1 MIDVLNKYF
10 ELSDV
15 QKRQFEALDA
25 LYREWNAR
33 INVISRKDIDS
44 LYVNHV
50 LHSLAIAKACCFES
64 GGRVLDIGCGG
75 GFPTIPLA
83 IMFPEVEFVAVD
95 SIGKKI
101 KVVEAV
107 SEGVGLSNVRAIH
120 ARVESIDEKFDYVVS
135 RAVAQTRML
144 KEWSW
149 NKIVLSQKGTLPS
162 GMLLL
167 KGGDLAE
174 ELSAASLRGVVYDI
188 SEWFAEPFFET
199 KKVVFLPKN
208 QNLSEKFL

>member
-1 MIDVLNKYF
+1 MTDVLTKYF
-10 ELSDV
+10 ELTDT
-15 QKRQFEALDA
+15 QIEQFAALDA

-50 LHSLAIAKACCFES
+50 LHSLAIARVCEFAPGAE
-64 GGRVLDIGCGG
+64 VLDIGCGG

-83 IMFPEVEFVAVD
+83 ILFPEAKFTAVD

-107 SEGVGLSNVRAIH
+107 AQGVGLGNVEAVH
-120 ARVESIDEKFDYVVS
+120 ARVESLPRMFDYVVS
-135 RAVAQTRML
+135 RAVAQTSVLMD
-144 KEWSW
+144 WSW
-149 NKIVLSQKGTLPS
+149 DKISRSQCGTLPS

-167 KGGDLAE
+167 KGGDLTE
-174 ELSAASLRGVVYDI
+174 ELSAAGRKSEVFEI
-188 SEWFAEPFFET
+188 SEWFSEPFFET
-199 KKVVFLPKN
+199 KKVVFVPKR
-208 QNLSEKFL
+208 

>member
-1 MIDVLNKYF
+1 MTGVLTKYF
-10 ELSDV
+10 DLTDAQV
-15 QKRQFEALDA
+15 QQFAALDA

-50 LHSLAIAKACCFES
+50 LHSLAIARVCEFAPGAE
-64 GGRVLDIGCGG
+64 VLDIGCGG

-83 IMFPEVEFVAVD
+83 ILFPEVRFTAVD

-107 SEGVGLSNVRAIH
+107 AQGVGLRNVQAVH
-120 ARVESIDEKFDYVVS
+120 ARVETLPRMFDYVVS
-135 RAVAQTRML
+135 RAVAQTSVLMD
-144 KEWSW
+144 WSW
-149 NKIVLSQKGTLPS
+149 NKIARSQCGSRPS

-167 KGGDLAE
+167 KGGDLTE
-174 ELSAASLRGVVYDI
+174 ELSAAGCKCEVFEI
-188 SEWFAEPFFET
+188 SEWFSEPFFET
-199 KKVVFLPKN
+199 KKVVFVPK
-208 QNLSEKFL
+208 Q

>member
-1 MIDVLNKYF
+1 MIEPITKYF
-10 ELSDV
+10 ELSDTQV
-15 QKRQFEALDA
+15 AQFERLDA

-44 LYVNHV
+44 LYTNHV
-50 LHSLAIAKACCFES
+50 LHSLAIAKVCEFAP
-64 GGRVLDIGCGG
+64 GARILDIGCGG

-83 IMFPEVEFVAVD
+83 ILFPEAKFTAVD

-107 SEGVGLSNVRAIH
+107 AEGVGLQNVEAVH
-120 ARVESIDEKFDYVVS
+120 ARVETLPHTYDYVVS
-135 RAVAQTRML
+135 RAVAQTSVLMD
-144 KEWSW
+144 WSW
-149 NKIVLSQKGTLPS
+149 SKIARSQCGTLPS

-174 ELSAASLRGVVYDI
+174 ELAATGRKCSVFDI
-188 SEWFAEPFFET
+188 PQWFSEPFFET
-199 KKVVFLPKN
+199 KKVVFVPKG
-208 QNLSEKFL
+208 

>member
-1 MIDVLNKYF
+1 MIDVITRYF
-10 ELSDV
+10 DLTDE
-15 QKRQFEALDA
+15 QKSRFEALDS

-50 LHSLAIAKACCFES
+50 LHSLAIAKACTFEA
-64 GGRVLDIGCGG
+64 GARVLDIGCGG

-83 IMFPEVEFVAVD
+83 ILFPQVEFTAVD

-107 SEGVGLSNVRAIH
+107 AEGASLGNVRAIN
-120 ARVESIDEKFDYVVS
+120 ARVESVSGCFDYVIS
-135 RAVAQTRML
+135 RAVAQTDML
-144 KEWSW
+144 KKWCW
-149 NKIVLSQKGTLPS
+149 NKIAPTCKGSLPS

-167 KGGDLAE
+167 KGGDLTE
-174 ELSAASLRGVVYDI
+174 ELAAASLKGTVYDI
-188 SEWFAEPFFET
+188 SQWFEEPFFET

-208 QNLSEKFL
+208 QNLFEKFL

>member
-1 MIDVLNKYF
+1 MIEVVTKYF
-10 ELSDV
+10 ELTEE
-15 QKRQFEALDA
+15 QKRRFEALDG

-50 LHSLAIAKACCFES
+50 LHSLAIAKACRFEA
-64 GGRVLDIGCGG
+64 GARVLDIGCGG

-83 IMFPEVEFVAVD
+83 ILFPEVEFVAVD

-107 SEGVGLSNVRAIH
+107 AEGAGLTNVKAIH
-120 ARVESIDEKFDYVVS
+120 ARVESIDQKFDYVVS
-135 RAVAQTRML
+135 RAVAQTQML
-144 KEWSW
+144 KTWSW
-149 NKIVLSQKGTLPS
+149 NKILNSSKGTLPS

-167 KGGDLAE
+167 KGGDLTE
-174 ELSAASLRGVVYDI
+174 ELAASSLKGMVYDI
-188 SEWFAEPFFET
+188 AEWFDEPFFET

-208 QNLSEKFL
+208 QNLSEIFL

>member
-1 MIDVLNKYF
+1 MIEVITKYF
-10 ELSDV
+10 DLTE
-15 QKRQFEALDA
+15 RQIEQFRALDS

-50 LHSLAIAKACCFES
+50 LHSLAIAKVCTFAP
-64 GGRVLDIGCGG
+64 GARILDIGCGG

-83 IMFPEVEFVAVD
+83 ILFPEAKFTAVD

-107 SEGVGLSNVRAIH
+107 AEGAGIKNVRAIH
-120 ARVESIDEKFDYVVS
+120 ARVESLPDSFDYVVS
-135 RAVAQTRML
+135 RAVAQTSVLMD
-144 KEWSW
+144 WSW
-149 NKIVLSQKGTLPS
+149 AKIARGGCGTLPA

-167 KGGDLAE
+167 KGGDLDE
-174 ELSAASLRGVVYDI
+174 ELTTAGRKNQVFDI
-188 SEWFAEPFFET
+188 PEWFEEPFFET
-199 KKVVFLPKN
+199 KKVVFIPK
-208 QNLSEKFL
+208 E

>member
-1 MIDVLNKYF
+1 MTGVLTKYF
-10 ELSDV
+10 DLTDAQV
-15 QKRQFEALDA
+15 QQFAALDA

-50 LHSLAIAKACCFES
+50 LHSLAIARVCEFAPGAE
-64 GGRVLDIGCGG
+64 VLDIGCGG

-83 IMFPEVEFVAVD
+83 ILFPEVRFTAVD

-107 SEGVGLSNVRAIH
+107 AQGVGLRNVQAVH
-120 ARVESIDEKFDYVVS
+120 ARVETLPRMFDYVVS
-135 RAVAQTRML
+135 RAVAQTSVLMD
-144 KEWSW
+144 WSW
-149 NKIVLSQKGTLPS
+149 NKIARSQCGSRPS

-167 KGGDLAE
+167 KGGDLTE
-174 ELSAASLRGVVYDI
+174 ELSAAGCKCEVFEI
-188 SEWFAEPFFET
+188 SKWFSEPFFET
-199 KKVVFLPKN
+199 KKVVFVPK
-208 QNLSEKFL
+208 Q

>member
-1 MIDVLNKYF
+1 MIDVLTRYF
-10 ELSDV
+10 DLTPE
-15 QKRQFEALDA
+15 QQERFAALDP

-33 INVISRKDIDS
+33 INVVSRKDIDS

-50 LHSLAIAKACCFES
+50 LHSLAIAKACEFEA
-64 GGRVLDIGCGG
+64 GARVLDIGCGG

-83 IMFPEVEFVAVD
+83 IMFPQVQFTAVD

-107 SEGVGLSNVRAIH
+107 AEGVGLTNVKAVN
-120 ARVESIDEKFDYVVS
+120 ARVETIPGTFDYVVS
-135 RAVAQTRML
+135 RAVAQTDVL
-144 KEWSW
+144 KGWCW
-149 NKIVLSQKGTLPS
+149 NKIASSCKGTLPS

-167 KGGDLAE
+167 KGGDLTE
-174 ELSAASLRGVVYDI
+174 ELATASLKGTVYDI
-188 SEWFAEPFFET
+188 AKWFEEPFFET

-208 QNLSEKFL
+208 QNLFEKFL